1 LDAIEGDDEIAQLK
15 REMYPKEIETLE
27 KVLETTKKQ
36 FEMDEKVVSDLRE
49 MTSTEYNLKF
59 LENLVNPSPEIQ
71 AITYILRNMN
81 R

>member
-1 LDAIEGDDEIAQLK
+1 
-15 REMYPKEIETLE
+15 
-27 KVLETTKKQ
+27 LETTNKQ
-36 FEMDEKVVSDLRE
+36 FKLDEKVVSDLRE

-59 LENLVNPSPEIQ
+59 LENLVSPSPEIQ